1 MRWGVNVH
9 EFKNILVPVDGSE
22 ISSRAVDKAVA
33 LAKISG
39 GVIDFIYVANITSLT
54 GGVQITNNMSLPSEI
69 LENIKAAGNK
79 ALDDELAK
87 VPHYV
92 KTRRFCEV
100 GVPSKVI
107 LEFATNNK
115 SDIIVIGSRGLSA
128 VNAMILGSVS
138 QAVLENAHCPVM
150 IVK

>member
-1 MRWGVNVH
+1 MH

-22 ISSRAVDKAVA
+22 VSSRAVDKAVA

-39 GVIDFIYVANITSLT
+39 GVVDFIYVANITSKT
-54 GGVQITNNMSLPSEI
+54 GGVQITNNMNLPPEV
-69 LENIKAAGNK
+69 LENIKASGNK
-79 ALDDELAK
+79 ALDNELAK
-87 VPHYV
+87 VPPYV

-100 GVPSKVI
+100 GVPAKVI
-107 LEFATNNK
+107 LDFATDNK
-115 SDIIVIGSRGLSA
+115 SDIIIIGSRGLSA

-138 QAVLENAHCPVM
+138 QAVLENAKCPVM

>member
-1 MRWGVNVH
+1 MH

-22 ISSRAVDKAVA
+22 VSGRAVDKAVA

-39 GVIDFIYVANITSLT
+39 GTIDFIYVANITSLT
-54 GGVQITNNMSLPSEI
+54 GGVQITNNMSLPPEV
-69 LENIKAAGNK
+69 LENIKAGGNK
-79 ALDDELAK
+79 ALDNELAK
-87 VPHYV
+87 VPNYV
-92 KTRRFCEV
+92 KARRFCEV
-100 GVPSKVI
+100 GIPSKVI